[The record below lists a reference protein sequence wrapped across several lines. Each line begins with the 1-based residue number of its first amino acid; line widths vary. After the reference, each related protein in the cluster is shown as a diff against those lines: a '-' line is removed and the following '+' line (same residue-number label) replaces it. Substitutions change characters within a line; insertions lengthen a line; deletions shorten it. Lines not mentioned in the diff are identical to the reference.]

1 MIFSTKFKKN
11 LFLIYGIGEFDEK
24 SEKHSLQFY
33 TAQSKIDRKENLK
46 KEKRRDSEIMYKEQ
60 IDHYIDTHKEEM
72 IEDLKTLIRID
83 SQKTEAKPG
92 MPYGEGPAKAIA
104 AAQEMMER
112 VGFTTRNYENHV
124 VTADFS
130 DKEKQL
136 DILAHLDVVPVT
148 DDWTVTKPFEPLVV
162 GDRIYGRGTSD
173 DKGPAIAAFYAMK
186 AIKELNIPLQKNVRL
201 ILGADEEC
209 GSSDLDYYYG
219 IEEEAPMTFTP
230 DADFPVINIEK
241 GRLAKEWKASFEKSD
256 QLPKIV
262 SVDGGDKA
270 NVVPGRAKAVVEGFE
285 LELVAH
291 RAKEAEK
298 ETKAT
303 FAIEEENGKIKINC
317 KGQAAHASAPEG
329 GVNAVT
335 ALLTLLASLPAADSE
350 GFRKLQS
357 VAKLFPH
364 NDHQGEALG
373 VCMQDEISGKITVC
387 FSVFHYEETC
397 LRGEFDSRAPICAND
412 ENLTEVIRSKFAEE
426 GIKMEKGK
434 MIPPHHVPADSPF
447 VKTLLGSYE
456 RYTGIKG
463 KPLAIGGGTYV
474 HNLKR
479 GVAFGCED
487 PAVDN
492 HMHGD
497 DEFMLLDVLFMSA
510 KIFADA
516 IIKLCK

>member
-1 MIFSTKFKKN
+1 
-11 LFLIYGIGEFDEK
+11 
-24 SEKHSLQFY
+24 
-33 TAQSKIDRKENLK
+33 
-46 KEKRRDSEIMYKEQ
+46 MYREQ
-60 IDHYIDTHKEEM
+60 IDHYIDTHKEAM
-72 IEDLKTLIRID
+72 IEDLKTLLRID
-83 SQKTEAKPG
+83 SQKSEAKEG

-104 AAQEMMER
+104 AAQDMLEKA
-112 VGFTTRNYENHV
+112 GFVTRNYENHV

-186 AIKELNIPLQKNVRL
+186 AIKDLGIPLKKNVRL

-209 GSSDLDYYYG
+209 GSSDLKYYYG

-230 DADFPVINIEK
+230 DASFPVINIEK
-241 GRLAKEWKASFEKSD
+241 GRLSKEWTAVFEKSEA
-256 QLPKIV
+256 LPKIV
-262 SVDGGDKA
+262 SIAGGDKA
-270 NVVPGRAKAVVEGFE
+270 NVVPGRASAVVEGFDFK
-285 LELVAH
+285 LVEEK
-291 RAKEAEK
+291 AKQAEK
-298 ETKAT
+298 TTGAVFT
-303 FAIEEENGKIKINC
+303 LEEENGKIKINC
-317 KGQAAHASAPEG
+317 KGSAAHASAPEG
-329 GVNAVT
+329 GINAVT
-335 ALLTLLASLPAADSE
+335 ALITMLVSLPAADSE
-350 GFRKLQS
+350 GFEKLQA

-373 VCMQDEISGKITVC
+373 VCMEDEISGKITVC
-387 FSVFHYEETC
+387 FSVFHYDETS

-412 ENLTEVIRSKFAEE
+412 ENLTEVIRDKFAAE
-426 GIKMEKGK
+426 GITMEPGK
-434 MIPPHHVPADSPF
+434 MTPPHHVPGDSEF
-447 VKTLLGSYE
+447 VKTLLESYE

-474 HNLKR
+474 HDLKR

-497 DEFMLLDVLFMSA
+497 DEFMILDVLFMSA

-516 IIKLCK
+516 IIKLCGEE

>member
-1 MIFSTKFKKN
+1 
-11 LFLIYGIGEFDEK
+11 
-24 SEKHSLQFY
+24 
-33 TAQSKIDRKENLK
+33 
-46 KEKRRDSEIMYKEQ
+46 MYREQ
-60 IDHYIDTHKEEM
+60 IDHYIDMHKEEM

-83 SQKTEAKPG
+83 SQRTEAKEG

-104 AAQEMMER
+104 TAKEMLDKA
-112 VGFTTRNYENHV
+112 GFITRNYENHV

-130 DKEKQL
+130 EEEKQL

-148 DDWTVTKPFEPLVV
+148 DDWTVTKPFIPLVV
-162 GDRIYGRGTSD
+162 EDRIYGRGTAD

-186 AIKELNIPLQKNVRL
+186 AIKDLNIPLKKNVRL

-209 GSSDLDYYYG
+209 GSEDLEYYYS
-219 IEEEAPMTFTP
+219 IEEEAPMSFTP

-241 GRLAKEWKASFEKSD
+241 GRLSKEFTASFEKSSD
-256 QLPKIV
+256 LPKIV
-262 SVDGGDKA
+262 SIDGGDKS
-270 NVVPGRAKAVVEGFE
+270 NVVPGRAKAVLEGFT
-285 LELVAH
+285 LEMVEEK
-291 RAKEAEK
+291 AKEAQNS
-298 ETKAT
+298 TKANFT
-303 FAIEEENGKIKINC
+303 VAQEGEKIIVSC
-317 KGQAAHASAPEG
+317 KGQSAHASAPEG

-335 ALLTLLASLPAADSE
+335 ALMTLLVSLPTAPSA
-350 GFRKLQS
+350 GFEKLCA
-357 VAKLFPH
+357 VTKLFPH
-364 NDHQGEALG
+364 HDHQGDALG
-373 VCMQDEISGKITVC
+373 IHMEDEISGKITVC
-387 FSVFHYEETC
+387 FSVFHYDETC

-412 ENLTEVIRSKFAEE
+412 ENLTEVVRRKLEAE
-426 GIKMEKGK
+426 GITMAEGN
-434 MIPPHHVPADSPF
+434 MTPPHHVPADSPL
-447 VKTLLGSYE
+447 VKTLLESYK

-474 HNLKR
+474 HHLKR

-516 IIKLCK
+516 IIKLCNL

>member
-1 MIFSTKFKKN
+1 
-11 LFLIYGIGEFDEK
+11 
-24 SEKHSLQFY
+24 
-33 TAQSKIDRKENLK
+33 
-46 KEKRRDSEIMYKEQ
+46 MYREQ
-60 IDHYIDTHKEEM
+60 IDRYIDTHKEEM
-72 IEDLKTLIRID
+72 IEDLKTLVRID
-83 SQKTEAKPG
+83 SQRTAAREG
-92 MPYGEGPAKAIA
+92 MPYGEGPAKALA
-104 AAQEMMER
+104 AAKEMMER
-112 VGFTTRNYENHV
+112 AGFVTRNYENHV

-148 DDWTVTKPFEPLVV
+148 DDWTVTKPFDPLVV
-162 GDRIYGRGTSD
+162 GDRIYGRGTCD
-173 DKGPAIAAFYAMK
+173 DKGPAIAALYAMK

-209 GSSDLDYYYG
+209 GSSDLEYYYG
-219 IEEEAPMTFTP
+219 MEEEAPMTFTP

-241 GRLAKEWKASFEKSD
+241 GRLSKEFTASFERGE
-256 QLPKIV
+256 QLPKVV
-262 SVDGGDKA
+262 SADGGDKS
-270 NVVPGRAKAVVEGFE
+270 NVVPGRAKAVLEGFQKE
-285 LELVAH
+285 AVQQKI
-291 RAKEAEK
+291 KEAEQM
-298 ETKAT
+298 TKASFSVT
-303 FAIEEENGKIKINC
+303 EEDGKLIVSC
-317 KGQAAHASAPEG
+317 KGQSAHASAPEG

-335 ALLTLLASLPAADSE
+335 ALFTLLASLPAAKSA
-350 GFRKLQS
+350 GFEKLQS

-373 VCMQDEISGKITVC
+373 VSMEDEISGKITVC
-387 FSVFHYEETC
+387 FSVFHYDETS

-412 ENLTEVIRSKFAEE
+412 ENLTKVIREKFAAA
-426 GIKMEKGK
+426 GIEMEAGE
-434 MIPPHHVPADSPF
+434 MTPPHHVPGDSPF
-447 VKTLLGSYE
+447 VKTLLSSYE

-474 HNLKR
+474 HDLKR

-487 PAVDN
+487 PSVDN

-516 IIKLCK
+516 IVKLCGI